1 MGYPS
6 WLSPQPRASDR
17 RFEVG
22 LSRAA
27 DSVSPI
33 AKAVLLFF
41 LLFITLR
48 HLIPTGILFYQ
59 GMEVGAVVSLGQL
72 VFGWYRSGIQRSTW
86 IKNAMITFLLIY
98 AFLITVPTNADRSFT
113 LKMLERLAQ
122 APSGLDR
129 EEITKFY
136 TVDFVEN
143 GGLDK
148 RLTEQRATGTVVE
161 RDRRYMLTTKGR
173 VVNSVAN
180 LTCSIFVCESPPIPR

>member
-1 MGYPS
+1 VGYPS
-6 WLSPQPRASDR
+6 PLSPRPHSSDHGLQ
-17 RFEVG
+17 VG

-27 DSVSPI
+27 DSVTPI
-33 AKAVLLFF
+33 AKVVLLFF
-41 LLFITLR
+41 LLFIALR

-72 VFGWYRSGIQRSTW
+72 VLGWRRSGVQRSAW
-86 IKNAMITFLLIY
+86 IKDAVISFLLIY
-98 AFLITVPTNADRSFT
+98 AFLITVPTNADRAFT
-113 LKMLERLAQ
+113 LKMLKRLAE

-143 GGLDK
+143 GGLEK
-148 RLTEQRATGTVVE
+148 RLTEQTATGTVVE

-173 VVNSVAN
+173 VVNSVTN
-180 LTCSIFVCESPPIPR
+180 LTCSLFVCEKPPIPR

>member
-1 MGYPS
+1 VGYPS
-6 WLSPQPRASDR
+6 RLSPRPHASGHS
-17 RFEVG
+17 FQVG
-22 LSRAA
+22 LSRVA
-27 DSVSPI
+27 DSVTPI
-33 AKAVLLFF
+33 AKTVLVFF
-41 LLFITLR
+41 LLFIALR

-59 GMEVGAVVSLGQL
+59 GMAVGAVVSLGQL
-72 VFGWYRSGIQRSTW
+72 VLGWRRSEIQRSAL
-86 IKNAMITFLLIY
+86 IKNTMIAFLLIY

-129 EEITKFY
+129 GEITKFY

-148 RLTEQRATGTVVE
+148 RLAEQRATGTVVE

-173 VVNSVAN
+173 VVNSVTD
-180 LTCSIFVCESPPIPR
+180 LTCSLFVCERPPIPR